1 MSAALTDPW
10 TRNVYRVCRAGVWFG
25 GVLFLAASVIV
36 AVEVVIRKTI
46 GATIGGAD
54 ELSGYALAIASAW
67 AYGFC
72 LLERAH
78 VRIDTLYVVLP
89 VRLAAFLDLLAVTAF
104 LAFFSLVTWYGFEV
118 LRQTIEVGSRSMT
131 PLQTPL
137 VIPQSLW
144 FAGLLTVVVTG
155 VVLLVRATILFATGD
170 LAACRQLVGSRS
182 ATDEVLEEMQM
193 QQGDRPAGAANRSAA
208 E

>member
-25 GVLFLAASVIV
+25 GALFLAASVIV

-67 AYGFC
+67 AYGFA

-104 LAFFSLVTWYGFEV
+104 LAFFSLVTWSGFEV
-118 LRQTIEVGSRSMT
+118 LRQTTEVGSRSMT

-144 FAGLLTVVVTG
+144 FVGLVTVVVTA

-193 QQGDRPAGAANRSAA
+193 QQGDGPTGAANRSAA